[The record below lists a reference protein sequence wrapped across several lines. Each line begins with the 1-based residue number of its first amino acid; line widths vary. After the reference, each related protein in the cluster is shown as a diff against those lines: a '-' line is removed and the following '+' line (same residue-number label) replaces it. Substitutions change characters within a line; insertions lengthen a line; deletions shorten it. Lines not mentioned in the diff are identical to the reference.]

1 MSALPALTVVLL
13 HYPPRAKLALLMPC
27 GPNRDTCTLLT
38 RSDPKGDTGP
48 ITFPPIRS
56 IGDTVSGVDHRFKHP
71 LQSMERNQHSA
82 ASHQKIRFEN
92 RFKSAKTFWVS
103 EREGKVSVFL
113 RFTTSANAATPRHK
127 KDYNFQQRPKI
138 YVFFWPFKNVR
149 DTGLVSL
156 SSDLLAATESVWVFS
171 LRCLSRP
178 IYINTVSYYLGT
190 LPV

>member
-1 MSALPALTVVLL
+1 MSAPPGLTVVLF
-13 HYPPRAKLALLMPC
+13 HYPPRTKLALLMPC

-56 IGDTVSGVDHRFKHP
+56 IGDTVSGVDHRFKQP

-103 EREGKVSVFL
+103 ERGTERGKSFGLSLRFDLQLPPMQQRHVTKRTTTSNKGQKKFTVFL
-113 RFTTSANAATPRHK
+113 ALQKREGH
-127 KDYNFQQRPKI
+127 RP
-138 YVFFWPFKNVR
+138 
-149 DTGLVSL
+149 G
-156 SSDLLAATESVWVFS
+156 FS
-171 LRCLSRP
+171 LFRLACC
-178 IYINTVSYYLGT
+178 Y
-190 LPV
+190 